1 MLDFH
6 LKQKQNY
13 SLNIL
18 IILIPPNV
26 TIEIRAFDCCENLKV
41 FHIPRNSNLNSVNK
55 YLFGNSFKSIDKVI
69 SPLSMITLLCN
80 SIQTCEYYAID
91 DIPPKQLNLEITDE
105 IVNLDIIANNLKNIV
120 EICTPNA
127 LEVNLTLNCDF
138 RELYVPRNAQ
148 LSGEKMLN
156 NKHRI
161 IFYKRESLS
170 LEIMDSDEFEE
181 LYQKANT
188 KKPIGEGATSIVYKI
203 PNENIPNTY
212 FALKVYK
219 CHNREKDESEE
230 ENKNET
236 KFTKEIR
243 KIDESGEDHNED
255 QNKIQKQVKEDKK
268 LSKNKII
275 EKEDMKE
282 SVDKSS
288 EELNNTN
295 EEEKKEGVTRSK
307 DKSNDEPNK
316 ENKHD
321 EINNID
327 KNKSSDTISIVNKQ
341 DPLST
346 CSQTQSNIQENKSN
360 QEEKDNKS
368 IETVF
373 SWGSYGSTYSS
384 DFEFNNP
391 FDLFQNGF
399 KGNYTSYGKF
409 RLTLHTTKYFVPSK

>member
-1 MLDFH
+1 MLQKKNTKNFSKKKSKIH
-6 LKQKQNY
+6 TQKQNY

-170 LEIMDSDEFEE
+170 LEIIDSDEFEE
-181 LYQKANT
+181 SYQKANT

-203 PNENIPNTY
+203 LNENIPNTY

-219 CHNREKDESEE
+219 CHKREKDESEE
-230 ENKNET
+230 ENKNEND
-236 KFTKEIR
+236 
-243 KIDESGEDHNED
+243 DEWKSDDDDNDNEQEFVIEFD
-255 QNKIQKQVKEDKK
+255 Q
-268 LSKNKII
+268 
-275 EKEDMKE
+275 MKYFF
-282 SVDKSS
+282 S
-288 EELNNTN
+288 EYDILNNIN
-295 EEEKKEGVTRSK
+295 HPNIVMDHSIFLGNSKHPPAILLEYCGQKLVKSLNKLKDIDRINIIYEIAKSMEYVHKLNIIHRDLKPENILLDSKKHVKICDFGIASIIDLETQRRTQTRTYGIGTLGFMAP
-307 DKSNDEPNK
+307 E
-316 ENKHD
+316 
-321 EINNID
+321 
-327 KNKSSDTISIVNKQ
+327 
-341 DPLST
+341 LY
-346 CSQTQSNIQENKSN
+346 
-360 QEEKDNKS
+360 DNKPYNQK
-368 IETVF
+368 V
-373 SWGSYGSTYSS
+373 
-384 DFEFNNP
+384 
-391 FDLFQNGF
+391 
-399 KGNYTSYGKF
+399 
-409 RLTLHTTKYFVPSK
+409 V